1 MPQTSTIA
9 RDDRIESLTSSRCER
24 NRALRRLRG
33 PVPINADSADPTQD
47 ETYLTDNPAQPLP
60 TKWNKSAMTPNIV
73 SARHHGRSCKAECII
88 NNDISTSG
96 LSDLYAS
103 LELARAASSR
113 DRGESAVTHRPE
125 IRLTIVP
132 QVMSGRLKRSR
143 RIAACTG
150 CTITETPR
158 RSSGA
163 SAQLLGPPLFRK
175 ALPVWKVSFLSSWS
189 K

>member
-9 RDDRIESLTSSRCER
+9 RDDRIESLTSSRCEPARDSSNLIPLSAGR

-33 PVPINADSADPTQD
+33 PVPINADSADSTQD
-47 ETYLTDNPAQPLP
+47 ETYLTDNPAQRLP
-60 TKWNKSAMTPNIV
+60 IKWNRSAMTPNIV

-103 LELARAASSR
+103 PELARAASSR
-113 DRGESAVTHRPE
+113 HRGESAATHRPE

-132 QVMSGRLKRSR
+132 QVMSGRLKRFSR
-143 RIAACTG
+143 HRGMHWLHNHRNSKTFIWCVGAAVRT
-150 CTITETPR
+150 
-158 RSSGA
+158 S
-163 SAQLLGPPLFRK
+163 PL
-175 ALPVWKVSFLSSWS
+175 S
-189 K
+189 